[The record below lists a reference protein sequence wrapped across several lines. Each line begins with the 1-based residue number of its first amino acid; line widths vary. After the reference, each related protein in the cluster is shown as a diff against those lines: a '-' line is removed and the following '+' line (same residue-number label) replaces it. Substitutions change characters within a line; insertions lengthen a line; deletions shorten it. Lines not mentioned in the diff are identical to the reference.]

1 MNSIW
6 GKPIKELI
14 FLVLDGCESGYI
26 AIEGNLNL
34 TAKGKDEASLC
45 EAIKEVVNAHF
56 DGSFEGIVRVRTF
69 RDTIFTMN
77 PPSE

>member
-14 FLVLDGCESGYI
+14 FIVLDGCKSGYI

-34 TAKGKDEASLC
+34 TARGKDEHSLC
-45 EAIKEVVNAHF
+45 EAIKEVVNTHF
-56 DGSFEGIVRVRTF
+56 EGSFEGIVRVRMF
-69 RDTIFTMN
+69 RDTIITVN
-77 PPSE
+77 SPSE